1 MFSEFSSYRQLFQW
15 RYSQPATQ
23 QIADSRRRFDQFLSL
38 WDWSSSTWTVF
49 HSSLQSRFLTFL
61 RDQFLFSQWL
71 SGGCLYLKKTQLI
84 ILTNFKIVLFR
95 SLHAKR
101 HTLFI
106 GEKPKNSKR
115 VLLPYGK
122 TFSQFL
128 LKYSFKRA
136 AKPIKN
142 WSFKGNNLFQV
153 RIQKLFPTYKF
164 LEERCFRLVTSV
176 QQRKKS

>member
-1 MFSEFSSYRQLFQW
+1 MQW
-15 RYSQPATQ
+15 RYFQSTKQE
-23 QIADSRRRFDQFLSL
+23 IASSKQRFHRFLSL
-38 WDWSSSTWTVF
+38 WGWSSSTWTVF

-61 RDQFLFSQWL
+61 RDQFLFSKWL

-142 WSFKGNNLFQV
+142 SSFKGNNLFQV
-153 RIQKLFPTYKF
+153 RIQKLFPTCKF

>member
-1 MFSEFSSYRQLFQW
+1 MDCVPFIVAVTFSDILERSVLIQSVV
-15 RYSQPATQ
+15 
-23 QIADSRRRFDQFLSL
+23 I
-38 WDWSSSTWTVF
+38 WT
-49 HSSLQSRFLTFL
+49 LPL
-61 RDQFLFSQWL
+61 
-71 SGGCLYLKKTQLI
+71 LYLKKTQLI

-136 AKPIKN
+136 AKPINN

-164 LEERCFRLVTSV
+164 LEERCLSPHAESDYGFLLRPTVLCL
-176 QQRKKS
+176 